1 MGKLY
6 PLRKI
11 RVQVMRL
18 DWPWPWSGS
27 SGGRSSVVVRHPAL
41 NGRGTVRIFRQES
54 LGILDKAILLHEQ
67 DNPTARDMYRMAIE
81 QGDRPA
87 EAWCRLGQ
95 LESGSGWKQRALHCY
110 LQAIRIK
117 PRCFDAHYHLGNFY
131 YDVGEIRQA
140 RVHYEIACDINP
152 QHPELTRQRAML
164 FLMEQRFGEAILL
177 LRRYADTADVGTRDG
192 VRKLIQRLRGEVAM
206 DGT

>member
-11 RVQVMRL
+11 RAQALRL
-18 DWPWPWSGS
+18 KRQWAGS
-27 SGGRSSVVVRHPAL
+27 KGARGTAVVRHPAVS
-41 NGRGTVRIFRQES
+41 GRVIAPAFRPEA
-54 LGILDKAILLHEQ
+54 LGYLDKAILLHEQ
-67 DNPTARDMYRMAIE
+67 DNPTAREMYRLAIE

-110 LQAIRIK
+110 QQAIRIA
-117 PRCFDAHYHLGNFY
+117 PRYFDAHYHIGNFY
-131 YDVGEIRQA
+131 YDAGEIRLA
-140 RVHYEIACDINP
+140 RVHYEIACDIDP
-152 QHPELTRQRAML
+152 HHAELTRQRAML
-164 FLMEQRFGEAILL
+164 FLMERRFGEAILL
-177 LRRYADTADVGTRDG
+177 LRRYADTADSGTREG